1 MRLARLLPK
10 LITLEPPPCIWFIR
24 KIQNTK
30 NSRNGS
36 SVISA
41 LHHGEPP
48 VRVPVVGM
56 PSLIASR
63 VIVSS
68 CCCDGIPIVND
79 FWSLLRLKVTLEP
92 G

>member
-48 VRVPVVGM
+48 VRVPVGGNALFDRVGV
-56 PSLIASR
+56 IR
-63 VIVSS
+63 VQ
-68 CCCDGIPIVND
+68 
-79 FWSLLRLKVTLEP
+79 LLL
-92 G
+92 